1 MSLKFLLLVSMF
13 DIIMTQTFNR
23 AQVVNETLDDFGGTI
38 DGLIKIF
45 NLILKEIPKL
55 ISKLQNFNGSEQA
68 LIDLIQEILDE
79 LRQMISDI
87 NEILKNKTVKDVIGT
102 ILIAFESI
110 LIGCLD
116 QIQIIRDNLPLNP
129 PAKIIKDA
137 T

>member
-1 MSLKFLLLVSMF
+1 MF